1 MRIFV
6 AGGGQTAEFIT
17 RRLIREGNELVML
30 EPDGVRCTYLE
41 ARLDA
46 KVVQGS
52 ADSPTAWRRA
62 GIGTADMVIAVTGSD
77 ETNMLACLI
86 ADAEAPAAI
95 KAVRLRTWEFREWEA
110 ILEARGVHI
119 DRVIHPESDIV
130 GRVCHVLSV
139 PGVSDIRDFADGEV
153 KLFGMNVEPDSWL
166 AGKSLSDLV
175 RAGPPRN
182 SMVAMVFRGRKF
194 IVPHGEEVL
203 RPWDHIYVATTR
215 TDFDATLRFM
225 GITKQPPVQRA
236 FIVGGTDSAI
246 ALAER
251 MEAEGVAAKIFERDA
266 ALCEHIAGILKKS
279 VVIHAD
285 GSDQQILLQEN
296 IEGVDAFLALTDDD
310 NTNLIISL
318 LARQLG
324 ARKVVALINQMHNF
338 ILAQRLGINTT
349 VSRRVKIVDAILELV
364 RKGGVLSVRTFR
376 EEEAEAIELI
386 ADASSRYVGR
396 ALRELQ
402 LPRGVVVG
410 AIVRPT
416 GEVIIPRGDAII
428 TAGDRVVFFSA
439 ESCVAQLESGFLIT
453 ASKT

>member
-17 RRLIREGNELVML
+17 RRLIREGNELVMM
-30 EPDGVRCTYLE
+30 EPDAARCAYLE

-52 ADSPTAWRRA
+52 ASSLTAWRRA
-62 GIGTADMVIAVTGSD
+62 GIGTADMVIAATGSD
-77 ETNMLACLI
+77 EINVLVCLI

-95 KAVRLRTWEFREWEA
+95 KAVRLRTREFQEWEA
-110 ILEARGVHI
+110 MLEARGVRI

-130 GRVCHVLSV
+130 GRMCHVLSV
-139 PGVSDIRDFADGEV
+139 PGVSDIRDFADGVV

-175 RAGPPRN
+175 RAGPPQN
-182 SMVAMVFRGRKF
+182 SMVAMIFRGKEF

-215 TDFDATLRFM
+215 KDFDDTLRFM
-225 GITKQPPVQRA
+225 GIAKQPPVQRA
-236 FIVGGTDSAI
+236 FIVGGTESAI

-251 MEAEGVAAKIFERDA
+251 MEAQGVAVKIFEKDA
-266 ALCEHIAGILKKS
+266 AQCDHVASILQKS

-285 GSDQQILLQEN
+285 GSDQHILLEEN

-310 NTNLIISL
+310 NTNLIVSL

-324 ARKVVALINQMHNF
+324 ARKVVALVNQLHNF

-376 EEEAEAIELI
+376 EDEAEAIELI
-386 ADASSRYVGR
+386 TDASSKYVGR
-396 ALRELQ
+396 TLSELH
-402 LPRGVVVG
+402 LPRGVIVG
-410 AIVRPT
+410 AIVRPY
-416 GEVIIPRGDAII
+416 GEVIIPRGKAII
-428 TAGDRVVFFSA
+428 AAGDRVVFLSA
-439 ESCVAQLESGFLIT
+439 ESCVAQLESDFLIT
-453 ASKT
+453 ASGA